1 MCWRECVSV
10 SVTQSVV
17 AAPEERAELWM
28 RPPSP
33 GLFPSARDSTSP
45 SPACGPHSHPQGLL
59 PAAGFLPS
67 VPCRCASSHPLPLRG
82 LAAPDMAVL
91 HVCPAAPHPA
101 LPVDPPRS
109 RAWFSLLSLPGP
121 RPPPAPLGPFSPSL
135 SRFRKEASS
144 AAPAGTAP
152 PAQIPSAEK
161 KPDPPVRPAWPP
173 GPFVTQEPHLGQ
185 NGLGALLPPT
195 PTSALPCRPGSLRP
209 DRTGALLAPA
219 PPSRGQGT
227 LPASRPSHFDGVCD
241 ISCCEV
247 KEGPLRPAPFSCSL
261 LVRVSVFPLVRLSSK
276 QVMVEGSHAGQLQT
290 PASLCP
296 LLLSLRTAGPPSA
309 TSA

>member
-1 MCWRECVSV
+1 MDC
-10 SVTQSVV
+10 
-17 AAPEERAELWM
+17 
-28 RPPSP
+28 SP
-33 GLFPSARDSTSP
+33 LLETLR
-45 SPACGPHSHPQGLL
+45 LL
-59 PAAGFLPS
+59 PQRAGLIPTPKAFSLPQASSRLSPVAVPPPTRCPS
-67 VPCRCASSHPLPLRG
+67 VAWLLRTWPSCMCVPLP
-82 LAAPDMAVL
+82 PNPV
-91 HVCPAAPHPA
+91 

-144 AAPAGTAP
+144 AAPPGTAP

-173 GPFVTQEPHLGQ
+173 GPFVTQEPHLGR

-219 PPSRGQGT
+219 PAHVDRGLS
-227 LPASRPSHFDGVCD
+227 LP
-241 ISCCEV
+241 
-247 KEGPLRPAPFSCSL
+247 PAPPIL
-261 LVRVSVFPLVRLSSK
+261 MVSVTFPVVK
-276 QVMVEGSHAGQLQT
+276 
-290 PASLCP
+290 
-296 LLLSLRTAGPPSA
+296 
-309 TSA
+309 